1 MFGIQIPTEFI
12 FYNWCSFLPKIT
24 DVLVAI
30 NIEISD
36 DVIFFGGRV
45 DNVALVLSEVDQ
57 VDTVLFGVQGSLVHP
72 SLAVVDDDLSKRTK
86 MSFVSLLLT
95 FSL

>member
-1 MFGIQIPTEFI
+1 METAEFI
-12 FYNWCSFLPKIT
+12 LHNWCSFLPKIT

-45 DNVALVLSEVDQ
+45 DNIALVLSEVDQ
-57 VDTVLFGVQGSLVHP
+57 VDAVLFRVQGSLVHP
-72 SLAVVDDDLSKRTK
+72 PLAVVDDDLCKKEKS
-86 MSFVSLLLT
+86 
-95 FSL
+95 